1 MAAGLPP
8 NEATPSA
15 TWATRTDGCV
25 FACPCGAMFPA
36 MRTQAVRLPAEAELA
51 ARLRERGPFDGHCP
65 ACGREAQGS
74 AAWLEL
80 DTRAQRAQL
89 VVPDDRRGDVL
100 DILAAHLAWLRSDPS
115 RAEAWLLQ
123 PELVF
128 LGGGDTTARRTA
140 PEETTAHRAVLRAAP
155 RLDAPPPSPAP
166 APVAAHDED
175 LAPEP
180 AVTRE
185 PPRPPPRHDASTPR
199 PHPARAVAPGVPRLR
214 PEPGTP
220 IPITSGVPQA
230 IGNDGIGGGLSR
242 GAGIGAWIGE
252 LVPGATLVVR
262 VQLDDEALGKW
273 QAAKLDA
280 RPIHLRNRGYPL
292 LGVRI
297 VGAWMGQLGC
307 IDGVVDVGRPEAIEV
322 FRALSQRFALR
333 LELVGSGGASG
344 QRDVLA
350 LGLEANAALCLESA
364 RGMLAHG
371 DHPPS
376 QFRAACDA
384 LAIEGVEERLA
395 QTKVTIAPGA
405 YQHIVGASEAVRA
418 LDHLDRV
425 SRKETLARLLE
436 VEGLPMAEYD
446 AIRRRVLAGS
456 LEHGIV
462 APRRFWRRVVAS
474 GLAEDLGD
482 YVVKLAQH
490 REVHEGEEG
499 DLDAAAAHEAWQ
511 SILDVC
517 MRKDLKPPAPLRRAL
532 DLPETLPS
540 PGSNAPVAAAGVID
554 VVDATSEPTL
564 VARLADH
571 RTRLGTASA
580 LLQSGRATPREL
592 QHVFEALEH
601 FDNDELLAILPDL
614 SELGP
619 RAVTGM
625 VGKLN
630 SERREL
636 RQAAAILLGMSLD
649 PDALGPLS
657 DALVVEPTNVWLDVA
672 RALGGF
678 GPIAL
683 RRLCQL
689 LRRDAGSAREQT
701 AIERVARALAEIA
714 LSDGLA
720 DGSPENGQ
728 ARPGRDAVA
737 ALADAP
743 DPRVSA
749 AARRALATLRDVSE
763 SGAAIRGELPL
774 AEVTEV
780 RGFSRRAYEA
790 IMVPELEV
798 EAES

>member
-1 MAAGLPP
+1 
-8 NEATPSA
+8 
-15 TWATRTDGCV
+15 
-25 FACPCGAMFPA
+25 MFPA
-36 MRTQAVRLPAEAELA
+36 KRIVMVRLPTDAELA
-51 ARLRERGPFDGHCP
+51 TRLRQRGAYEGHCP

-74 AAWLEL
+74 AAWLEI
-80 DTRAQRAQL
+80 DARVRRAQL
-89 VVPDDRRGDVL
+89 IVPDDRRGDVL
-100 DILAAHLAWLRSDPS
+100 DILAAHLAWLRGDPTHV
-115 RAEAWLLQ
+115 EPWVLQ

-128 LGGGDTTARRTA
+128 LGAETTTARRSV
-140 PEETTAHRAVLRAAP
+140 PDESETTTHRGRARAE
-155 RLDAPPPSPAP
+155 APPPVP
-166 APVAAHDED
+166 APVAARDED
-175 LAPEP
+175 HEPEP
-180 AVTRE
+180 AAARE
-185 PPRPPPRHDASTPR
+185 PPRPPARHDASTPR
-199 PHPARAVAPGVPRLR
+199 PSPLAATPRAATPNAAAAVPRPR

-230 IGNDGIGGGLSR
+230 IGNDGVGGGLPR
-242 GAGIGAWIGE
+242 GAGIGSWIGE
-252 LVPGATLVVR
+252 LVPGPTLSVR
-262 VQLDDEALGKW
+262 VHLDDDALGKW

-280 RPIHLRNRGYPL
+280 RPIHLRGRGYPL

-307 IDGVVDVGRPEAIEV
+307 IDGIVDVGRPEAIEV
-322 FRALSQRFALR
+322 FRLLSQRFALR
-333 LELVGSGGASG
+333 LELIGTSGAQG

-364 RGMLAHG
+364 RGTLAQG

-376 QFRAACDA
+376 QYRAASDQ
-384 LAIEGVEERLA
+384 LAHESVEERLA

-405 YQHIVGASEAVRA
+405 YQHIVGAREAVRA

-446 AIRRRVLAGS
+446 AIRRRVLSGS

-474 GLAEDLGD
+474 GLAEDLAD
-482 YVVKLAQH
+482 YVGKLSSN
-490 REVHEGEEG
+490 REIHEGEEG
-499 DLDAAAAHEAWQ
+499 DLEPSAAREAWQ

-517 MRKDLKPPAPLRRAL
+517 TRKDLKPPAPLRRAL
-532 DLPETLPS
+532 DLPETLP
-540 PGSNAPVAAAGVID
+540 GREGNAPVATAGVID

-564 VARLADH
+564 VARLGDP
-571 RTRLGTASA
+571 RTRLSTASA
-580 LLQSGRATPREL
+580 LLQSGRASPREL
-592 QHVFEALEH
+592 EHVFDALER

-619 RAVTGM
+619 RAVAGM
-625 VGKLN
+625 VTKLQ
-630 SERREL
+630 SDRREL

-714 LSDGLA
+714 LSDGVA
-720 DGSPENGQ
+720 DHSADMAA

-743 DPRVSA
+743 DPRVST